1 MTLPLRLLDD
11 ATFDQLQQQLRSR
24 LPALTPEWT
33 DWNPSDPGIAL
44 LDLVAFAAEGLLWRF
59 NQIPEATQLAFLRL
73 LGLPLQTA
81 TAARALLAFSSQRAD
96 GGRVDVPQHAQ
107 ARAGATAFAIERET
121 PVWPGELLALIRR
134 RSTPP
139 GPQELELA
147 AALQP
152 AYDALGLSQAEGTL
166 LAHYDIDFID
176 GSAARDPAQAVDQ
189 GVWLA
194 WLAPEKPSEAPPAW
208 RKGDRLTIG
217 WWPAAAPPDGDA
229 PLAASTPCLGLD
241 ALAAPRG
248 LEWRVLAHELVQG
261 QPDWRPIAVHADDSE
276 GGARAGCIAL
286 ELPDEPDDLLPPLVP
301 PGLEG
306 TGAFPPPL
314 PPLLAA
320 RVRLWL
326 RAFPAPASAR
336 PLPPLLHLKA
346 NAVWARQAIPQ
357 GAEYLGRG
365 DGQPAQRFLL
375 GQRPVLVDET
385 PIELEVEEPGDS
397 GVWVRWTQVQRFD
410 LSGPEDRHFLVDAT
424 AGEIR
429 FGPRGPALGERVRVL
444 GYRVG
449 GGSGGNVGAGAIQKI
464 DLPQLKLA
472 NPMPARGGRDAEAV
486 EQALSRIPAEI
497 TRRDRAV
504 TAEDFRALAEAT
516 PGAAIARAEVLPL
529 FDPRSPERERAGAVT
544 VIVWPEADTAI
555 ERAPRP
561 DATQRALVCA
571 QLDARRL
578 VGTELFVIAPRYRRI
593 AISCSVATEPGFGH
607 EAARRLAAQIL
618 QRFLSPL
625 PPDGPLGRGWPLGRA
640 VRDRELI
647 AALLQIDGIEY
658 VERLRLAALGDDGWR
673 EQETVLLQPWE
684 LVELVAVQVVDAAVT
699 PPPPQ
704 SIAPPP
710 DVPTVAV
717 PVIRDICS

>member
-81 TAARALLAFSSQRAD
+81 TAARALLAFTSQRAD
-96 GGRVDVPQHAQ
+96 GSCITVPQHAA
-107 ARAGATAFAIERET
+107 ARAGATAFALERET

-139 GPQELELA
+139 AAHELELA

-152 AYDALGLSQAEGTL
+152 AYDALGLSQAAGSQ
-166 LAHYDIDFID
+166 LAHYELEFID
-176 GSAARDPAQAVDQ
+176 GSAVRDPALAVDDS
-189 GVWLA
+189 VWLA
-194 WLAPEKPSEAPPAW
+194 WLAPEKPSDAPPAW
-208 RKGDRLTIG
+208 RKGDRLSIG
-217 WWPAAAPPDGDA
+217 WWPAAVPLEGDR
-229 PLAASTPCLGLD
+229 PLTASTPCTGPG
-241 ALAAPRG
+241 ATVRS
-248 LEWRVLAHELVQG
+248 LEWRVLAHDLVQG
-261 QPDWRPIAVHADDSE
+261 QPDWRPVVVTADDSD
-276 GGARAGCIAL
+276 GGARVGCIEL
-286 ELPDEPDDLLPPLVP
+286 QLPDDPTDLLPPRVP
-301 PGLEG
+301 AGLEG
-306 TGAFPPPL
+306 SGAFPPPL
-314 PPLLAA
+314 PPALAA

-326 RAFPAPASAR
+326 RAFPAQPSRA
-336 PLPPLLHLKA
+336 LPPLQHVRA
-346 NAVWARQAIPQ
+346 NAGWATQALPQ

-365 DGQPAQRFLL
+365 DGQPAQRFQL
-375 GQRPVLVDET
+375 GQRPVLLDAQPV
-385 PIELEVEEPGDS
+385 ELEVEEPGDS
-397 GVWVRWTQVQRFD
+397 GVWVRWIQVQRFD
-410 LSGPEDRHFLVDAT
+410 LSGPEDRHFCVDAA

-449 GGSGGNVGAGAIQKI
+449 GGRAGNVGAGAIQRI
-464 DLPQLKLA
+464 DLPQLQLA
-472 NPMPARGGRDAEAV
+472 NPMPARGGRDAEGV

-504 TAEDFRALAEAT
+504 SADDFRALAEAT

-529 FDPRSPERERAGAVT
+529 FDPRTQDRERAGAVT
-544 VIVWPEADTAI
+544 VIVWPGADTTI

-593 AISCSVATEPGFGH
+593 AVSCSVATEPGFGP

-625 PPDGPLGRGWPLGRA
+625 PPDGPLGRGWPLGRP

-647 AALLQIDGIEY
+647 AAVLQIDGIEY
-658 VERLRLAALGDDGWR
+658 VERLRLAVELDSGWS
-673 EQETVLLQPWE
+673 EQATVELLPWE
-684 LVELVAVQVVDAAVT
+684 VVELVAVQVVDASQT

-717 PVIRDICS
+717 PVIRDLCS